1 MSDHDI
7 LIAIQTS
14 VEYIEENMVSHD
26 QCATHR
32 AKNGQAR
39 SEKALSAVQARLWGA
54 ALIIMSVGV
63 SAVVAKV
70 LS

>member
-7 LIAIQTS
+7 LIAIRAS
-14 VEYIEENMVSHD
+14 VEYIEANMVSQD
-26 QCATHR
+26 QCATFR
-32 AKNGQAR
+32 AQNGYSR
-39 SEKALSAVQARLWGA
+39 TEKALSAVQARLWA
-54 ALIIMSVGV
+54 LVLIILSVGV